1 MFTYIQLSASV
12 INNIRNHD
20 MWRSFDTLPRW
31 MQNPEVKHYYE
42 ILDKKKFSRTVKRSF
57 DFFVSLFMLI
67 LFLPLFIVVAILIKK
82 DSKGPVFFRQERI
95 TTYGKK
101 FRIHKFRTMV
111 DNADKMG
118 AAVTTD
124 HDMRITKTG
133 EFLRKYRI
141 DEMPQLIDVLKGDMS
156 FVGTRPEATEYVKH
170 YTKEMRATLLM
181 PAGITSRT
189 SIEYKDE
196 AKLLE
201 NAADADEVY
210 INQILPAK
218 MKLNLEELEH
228 FSFIEDIKI
237 MIMTVFSVLR

>member
-1 MFTYIQLSASV
+1 
-12 INNIRNHD
+12 

-57 DFFVSLFMLI
+57 DIFMSLFMLI
-67 LFLPLFIVVAILIKK
+67 FFAPFLAVIAILIKM
-82 DSKGPVFFRQERI
+82 DSKGPVFYRQERI
-95 TTYGKK
+95 TAYGKK

-111 DNADKMG
+111 DHAEKLG

-124 HDMRITKTG
+124 GDSRITKIG
-133 EFLRKYRI
+133 SFLRKYRI

-156 FVGTRPEATEYVKH
+156 FVGTRPEVTKYVKH

-196 AKLLE
+196 AELLE
-201 NAADADEVY
+201 SAEDADEVY

-218 MKLNLEELEH
+218 MKLNLEELSR
-228 FSFIEDIKI
+228 FSLFEDIKT
-237 MIMTVFSVLR
+237 MLLTVIRVVR